1 MIAAPAGS
9 PTMQEEEVSGT
20 VRERY
25 LDRLT
30 TFRCKAVVRRPQ
42 LHGKKTRQPTD
53 LTNQRCTERTLICR
67 LVALADCTERTRGVS
82 SMSWA
87 LDHSL
92 KFTRHVLRFR
102 RPPRPLR
109 VRPIHFILVQPTG
122 TMRVWGVVSTTTNRA
137 AGDHLTHAI
146 RAPPLKHTLPSVQG

>member
-1 MIAAPAGS
+1 MWPNEMVG
-9 PTMQEEEVSGT
+9 EVSCRTILRGMF
-20 VRERY
+20 
-25 LDRLT
+25 DRLT
-30 TFRCKAVVRRPQ
+30 GSSSMRFVSHPQ
-42 LHGKKTRQPTD
+42 LHWETIWQLPDVNDRG
-53 LTNQRCTERTLICR
+53 CTERTLICR

-92 KFTRHVLRFR
+92 KFTRYVLRFR
-102 RPPRPLR
+102 RPLATTATIASSSYPF
-109 VRPIHFILVQPTG
+109 HTGPTYWD
-122 TMRVWGVVSTTTNRA
+122 TRVWGVVSTTTNRA